1 MDKKINYITDAVNV
15 LGDTALVIT
24 MEECSELQKEL
35 SKHIRGKGNY
45 DNTCEEI
52 ADVLITIDWAIE
64 KLNLNPK
71 DIEYWKDKKKAR
83 IVDLISK
90 CELY

>member
-1 MDKKINYITDAVNV
+1 MINEINPIKDAVNI

-45 DNTCEEI
+45 NNTCEEI

-64 KLNLNPK
+64 KLSLDTR
-71 DIEYWKDKKKAR
+71 DIEYWKNKKKAR
-83 IVDLISK
+83 IVELISK
-90 CELY
+90 GKLD